1 MARGAFIVIE
11 GLDRSGKTTQ
21 TADLREKLAASGN
34 AVKLHKFPDRTTSIG
49 KMIDSYL
56 QSKSELDDH
65 AIHLLFSAN
74 RWELASTIEG
84 LLESGT
90 TVLCDRYAF
99 SGIAFSASKGLP
111 YEWCRSPDIG
121 LPAPD
126 LVLFLDITPE
136 KARERGGYGNE
147 RYEKEEMQR
156 RVREQYKRIESENVV
171 HWATIDAGREREQ
184 VAADIWAL
192 VEPLVGGIDHAIAK
206 LWV

>member
-1 MARGAFIVIE
+1 MTRGAFIVIE

-21 TADLREKLAASGN
+21 TADLRDKLAASGN
-34 AVKLHKFPDRTTSIG
+34 AVNCTNFLVGIHRTTSIG

-111 YEWCRSPDIG
+111 YEWCRSPDVG

-126 LVLFLDITPE
+126 LVVFLDITPE

-147 RYEKEEMQR
+147 RYEKEEMQQ

-171 HWATIDAGREREQ
+171 RWATIDAGREREQ
-184 VAADIWAL
+184 
-192 VEPLVGGIDHAIAK
+192 PLVDGIDHAIAK
-206 LWV
+206 LWF

>member
-34 AVKLHKFPDRTTSIG
+34 AVKLYKFPDRTTSIG

-74 RWELASTIEG
+74 RWELASTIED

-147 RYEKEEMQR
+147 RYEEEEMQR
-156 RVREQYKRIESENVV
+156 RVREQYKRIESENIVQ
-171 HWATIDAGREREQ
+171 WATIDAGREREQ
-184 VAADIWAL
+184 VATDIWAH
-192 VEPLVGGIDHAIAK
+192 VKPLVDRIDHAIAK

>member
-1 MARGAFIVIE
+1 
-11 GLDRSGKTTQ
+11 
-21 TADLREKLAASGN
+21 
-34 AVKLHKFPDRTTSIG
+34 
-49 KMIDSYL
+49 MIDSYL

-156 RVREQYKRIESENVV
+156 RVREQYKRIESENIVQ
-171 HWATIDAGREREQ
+171 WATIDAGREREQ
-184 VAADIWAL
+184 VAADIWAH
-192 VEPLVGGIDHAIAK
+192 VEPLVDGINHAVAK

>member
-156 RVREQYKRIESENVV
+156 RVREQYKRIESENIVQ
-171 HWATIDAGREREQ
+171 WATIDAGREKEQ
-184 VAADIWAL
+184 IAADIWAH
-192 VEPLVGGIDHAIAK
+192 VKPLVDGIDHAVAK
-206 LWV
+206 LWI